1 MQTPIPTIP
10 QIADMLRHHV
20 NYDNDAPRLIAEEL
34 LPILKIDLTINEV
47 HKLEDF
53 RHDLNKYADD
63 LDDIAMELTDEE
75 PLSAQDAY
83 HRISRIAK
91 NIRAL

>member
-1 MQTPIPTIP
+1 
-10 QIADMLRHHV
+10 MLRHHV

-34 LPILKIDLTINEV
+34 LPILKIDLTIEEV
-47 HKLEDF
+47 RKLEDF
-53 RHDLNKYADD
+53 RHDLKSNADD

-75 PLSAQDAY
+75 PLGAQEA
-83 HRISRIAK
+83 HRRISRIAK